1 MIGDVPSDSEIPG
14 WWSANSTDEQADHS
28 TLAPAPAGAT
38 TLGGPPAPS
47 APKKRWPYLL
57 LIVVSLVVLT
67 AGGTIIALNLG
78 DDSTVTSTAEE
89 TPPSSSRKT
98 STTPPDSSDANPDVD
113 ATRVTLP
120 ERTTPGATAPR
131 GATDG
136 TSGTSSAGSPTP
148 STGGGDYTIGP
159 LSFDVPSG
167 FTATMVAELQDYGAL
182 RSEFQGPDGQELNVE
197 VNVGKTSDEM
207 SSAGEQVDS
216 FRDQGRLIKEPYPTD
231 VDGTATAVLPVRGS
245 DGDYRSDH
253 FLNFDG
259 NGMAVMGIDPSSFDA
274 ADSLARNVIPT
285 LES

>member
-120 ERTTPGATAPR
+120 ERTTPGATDRSPAKIVQRTRSP
-131 GATDG
+131 
-136 TSGTSSAGSPTP
+136 SASHSRAFGSASCWLPIRPPT
-148 STGGGDYTIGP
+148 
-159 LSFDVPSG
+159 
-167 FTATMVAELQDYGAL
+167 
-182 RSEFQGPDGQELNVE
+182 
-197 VNVGKTSDEM
+197 
-207 SSAGEQVDS
+207 
-216 FRDQGRLIKEPYPTD
+216 
-231 VDGTATAVLPVRGS
+231 
-245 DGDYRSDH
+245 
-253 FLNFDG
+253 
-259 NGMAVMGIDPSSFDA
+259 
-274 ADSLARNVIPT
+274 
-285 LES
+285 